1 MKLYGKKLQI
11 NIDMNFIIYISF
23 MVTFLALNGDT
34 TIEITPIHV
43 FGIITFLAV
52 FVLKNKNEI
61 SS

>member
-1 MKLYGKKLQI
+1 MKLSGKKLQI
-11 NIDMNFIIYISF
+11 NIGMNFINYISF

-34 TIEITPIHV
+34 TKEITPTPV